1 MLQRV
6 LTLCSRKSPP
16 DIIRPPLRKSALGIR
31 DKPRAPVQRT
41 STSAGR
47 TNTEVSVAKST
58 VSIDTHKKAPS
69 IFSSFITP
77 RAPPQEKKIS
87 CLTCGDDS
95 VLISR
100 SAKLSC
106 THRMCHSCLKRIFT
120 MSVSDPAHMPPRC
133 CTSDHIPL
141 KHVDK
146 LFDQAFKK
154 TWNRKFQEYTT
165 RNRIY
170 CPSRGCG
177 EWIKP
182 HHIETDKSGRKVGKC
197 KRCGTKVCCLCN
209 NKAHKSSECPKDPA
223 TREFAEIAKQKGWQR
238 CYSCSAMVELK
249 EGCNHMTCR
258 CTAEFCMV
266 CGIRWKGCDCPWFN
280 YENFDATIDPI
291 RAQEALDRRREQE
304 RRDEALAR
312 RMEVL
317 GVDANAPGDDGIFGI
332 GNGAGHHMNANFIQ
346 QAREAL
352 TANYQVAEQAARGLL
367 NGMMTGRE
375 NRLPGPP
382 LPPEQTA
389 HLLRQPSRRADPAEP
404 PPPAARARRS
414 ATQRRQSAAP
424 DPNAPFD
431 GRGQTANERAQDRRI
446 QDWANGLA
454 PTPA

>member
-1 MLQRV
+1 
-6 LTLCSRKSPP
+6 
-16 DIIRPPLRKSALGIR
+16 
-31 DKPRAPVQRT
+31 
-41 STSAGR
+41 
-47 TNTEVSVAKST
+47 
-58 VSIDTHKKAPS
+58 
-69 IFSSFITP
+69 
-77 RAPPQEKKIS
+77 
-87 CLTCGDDS
+87 
-95 VLISR
+95 
-100 SAKLSC
+100 
-106 THRMCHSCLKRIFT
+106 

-133 CTSDHIPL
+133 CKPDHIPL

-154 TWNRKFQEYTT
+154 TWNHKFQEYTT

-170 CPSRGCG
+170 CPRRGCG

-182 HHIETDKSGRKVGKC
+182 SHIEIDKSGRKVGKC
-197 KRCGTKVCCLCN
+197 KRCSTKVCCLCN

-223 TREFAEIAKQKGWQR
+223 TREFVEIAKEKGWQR
-238 CYSCSAMVELK
+238 CYNCSAMVELK

-266 CGIRWKGCDCPWFN
+266 CGIKWKGCDCPWFN
-280 YENFDATIDPI
+280 YQSFDATVDPR

-304 RRDEALAR
+304 QRDEALAR

-317 GVDANAPGDDGIFGI
+317 GIDGEVPADDGVFGV

-352 TANYQVAEQAARGLL
+352 TANYQVAEQAAWGLL

-375 NRLPGPP
+375 NRLPGLP

-389 HLLRQPSRRADPAEP
+389 QLLRQPSRRAGVGE
-404 PPPAARARRS
+404 PPPAAARPRRN
-414 ATQRRQSAAP
+414 ATQRRQSVAL

-431 GRGQTANERAQDRRI
+431 ARGQTAHERAQDRRI
-446 QDWANGLA
+446 RDWANA
-454 PTPA
+454 TMTTPV